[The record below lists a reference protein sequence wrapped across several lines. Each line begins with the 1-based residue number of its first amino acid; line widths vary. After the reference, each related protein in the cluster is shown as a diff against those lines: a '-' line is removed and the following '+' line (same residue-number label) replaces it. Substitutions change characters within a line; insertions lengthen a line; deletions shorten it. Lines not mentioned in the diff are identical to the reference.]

1 MPSTATEEVFE
12 ETTHTE
18 DEQEEQ
24 DGQEDEANAP
34 AAQTPT
40 QKPKRHYQR
49 GPRKGAVPP
58 PSSDHEARRRRPSE
72 DFFDYLQRISPE
84 DWSNSQ
90 TSGLYI
96 YKKSPKGNVRIT
108 DEPIH
113 GPITLAEFREQFYP
127 THGDG
132 NYRLQFTTS
141 LKYLTSCG
149 ENVTF
154 DSNGASLG
162 TSPMGALG
170 GSPVSPG
177 MTGFTDAIKATSE
190 MLNYGARAAVDV
202 SKLQQVEHN
211 KPVDIAAIIT
221 AVVGAITAVQPKNDG
236 DSALIKL
243 LEGQRKDAEDRAKAA
258 KEEADIRERR
268 AKEDAAAARER
279 DQQFFTMMKNQS
291 DGMNAILLK
300 QAESK
305 ADSLTQ
311 MTNLITSF
319 MTVREK
325 IEDSLGGSQP
335 KGWEGVIGN
344 AIDKVGDVLPAV
356 LSRFGAGGGAT
367 QVQQPQMIPGAPP
380 TPPEQQEFPEMVNRI
395 GKYLARDVNLW
406 DGSYLVRLIETEY
419 PVTHAQ
425 LVNQPKDAAIAAFG
439 SLPTGK
445 AILEHEAAAKLI
457 SDVLDVIK
465 NPELFDTVFPEIEEE
480 PEEPEPGPVRRKR
493 PNGSHI
499 IREKGSEGG

>member
-1 MPSTATEEVFE
+1 MPSTATEEVLE
-12 ETTHTE
+12 ETPQTE
-18 DEQEEQ
+18 EEEEGQEE
-24 DGQEDEANAP
+24 EPIEEAKAVAKPVQRKHRGPN
-34 AAQTPT
+34 
-40 QKPKRHYQR
+40 KPKAPQN
-49 GPRKGAVPP
+49 PANEE
-58 PSSDHEARRRRPSE
+58 SHEARRRQIGE
-72 DFFDYLQRISPE
+72 DFFDYLQRIAPE
-84 DWSNSQ
+84 DWSNSR
-90 TSGLYI
+90 TSGLYF

-108 DEPIH
+108 DEPAH

-162 TSPMGALG
+162 AGPMGSLSG
-170 GSPVSPG
+170 TPVSAG
-177 MTGFTDAIKATSE
+177 VAGFADAIKATSE
-190 MLNYGARAAVDV
+190 MLKDGAKAAVDV
-202 SKLQQVEHN
+202 SRLQQVEHN
-211 KPVDIAAIIT
+211 KPVDIAGIIT

-243 LEGQRKDAEDRAKAA
+243 LEGQRKDAEERAKAA

-279 DQQFFTMMKNQS
+279 DQQFFTMMQKQS
-291 DGMNAILLK
+291 EGMNAILLK

-305 ADSLTQ
+305 SDSLTQ

-344 AIDKVGDVLPAV
+344 AIDKAGDILPHIM
-356 LSRFGAGGGAT
+356 SRFGGGAP
-367 QVQQPQMIPGAPP
+367 QQQPQMIQGPQGPIP
-380 TPPEQQEFPEMVNRI
+380 QSQEQQEFPEMVNRI
-395 GKYLARDVNLW
+395 GKYLGRDVNLW

-425 LVNQPKDAAIAAFG
+425 LINQPKEAALQAIA
-439 SLPTGK
+439 SLPIGE
-445 AILEHEAAAKLI
+445 AILKHEAAAKLI
-457 SDVLDVIK
+457 NDVLDVIK
-465 NPELFDTVFPEIEEE
+465 NPDLFDTVFPE
-480 PEEPEPGPVRRKR
+480 EEPEPEQDEPPPGPQRRKA
-493 PNGSHI
+493 NGRIH
-499 IREKGSEGG
+499 REKGSEGG